1 MHLDANK
8 RIRNVTNVIF
18 KEEALLI
25 PLKSVSAV
33 CPEAELVVFTA
44 ERERTP
50 GGLPF

>member
-8 RIRNVTNVIF
+8 RIRNVINIHF

-25 PLKSVSAV
+25 PFKSVSAV
-33 CPEAELVVFTA
+33 CPEAELAVFPA